1 MQVQNVRNKWKLIKL
16 ILLQQKKYI
25 NLIYFIDLLLSMFGQ
40 GKATYPEMIV
50 LAKVNA
56 NGIIEL

>member
-1 MQVQNVRNKWKLIKL
+1 MKNWLNWYYYNKKN
-16 ILLQQKKYI
+16 I

-40 GKATYPEMIV
+40 GKTTYPEMIV